1 MTGTPPAGL
10 PADLAALAALDL
22 AGAQVQEWSASGDAF
37 SWTLLAG
44 DDTRGHELVHLDYV
58 GAVVLHVTAREL
70 DAAVTAAAEVAR
82 AEVVPAEDGGWEHHV
97 TVRAAYRLVVRFW
110 SVDVRRMPA
119 PGHLR
124 RR

>member
-1 MTGTPPAGL
+1 MTGTPPAEL
-10 PADLAALAALDL
+10 PADLAALAAVDL
-22 AGAQVQEWSASGDAF
+22 TGAQLQEWSANGDAF
-37 SWTLLAG
+37 SWTLLTG
-44 DDTRGHELVHLDYV
+44 DDRRGHELVHLDYV
-58 GAVVLHVTAREL
+58 GAVVLHVTARDL
-70 DAAVTAAAEVAR
+70 DGAVTGRAEVVR

-110 SVDVRRMPA
+110 SVDVRRMPT